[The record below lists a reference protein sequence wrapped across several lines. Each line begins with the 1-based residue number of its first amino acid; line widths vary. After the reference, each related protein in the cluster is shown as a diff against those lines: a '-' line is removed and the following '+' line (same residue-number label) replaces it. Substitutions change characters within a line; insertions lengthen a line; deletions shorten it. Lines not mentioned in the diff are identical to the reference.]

1 MPENDNITT
10 KDSYTI
16 LIEKLDA
23 MEAKYASLE
32 EKYEEVCSFNRAL
45 LDRDSTSTNTTDDAK
60 AKAEAKFA
68 AMLKGE

>member
-1 MPENDNITT
+1 MPENDNTTT

-32 EKYEEVCSFNRAL
+32 ERYNEVCSFNKAL
-45 LDRDSTSTNTTDDAK
+45 LDRDSTSTTATDDAK

>member
-1 MPENDNITT
+1 MPENDNVTKP

-23 MEAKYASLE
+23 MEAKYASLA
-32 EKYEEVCSFNRAL
+32 EKYEEVCSFNKAL
-45 LDRDSTSTNTTDDAK
+45 LERNSTDAPTDTAK

>member
-1 MPENDNITT
+1 MPEKDNTST

-32 EKYEEVCSFNRAL
+32 EKCEEVCSFNKAL
-45 LDRDSTSTNTTDDAK
+45 LDRDSTIATATDDAK